1 MFCKNYVIKIY
12 GVVVSSKD
20 RKIVWI
26 LSATLKGLI
35 NLRYK
40 LIALFRIQWKYL
52 NEQFR

>member
-1 MFCKNYVIKIY
+1 
-12 GVVVSSKD
+12 
-20 RKIVWI
+20 
-26 LSATLKGLI
+26 TLKGLI